1 MIRISEIGMKKI
13 VNMSDGRI
21 LGQIADFEIDPAEG
35 KLRSIVLPGSEKVS
49 FFRKREFYS
58 IPWQEIKK
66 IGFDVVLV
74 ESAGQ
79 NIPDFLIERPF

>member
-1 MIRISEIGMKKI
+1 MIRISEISVKKI
-13 VNMSDGRI
+13 INITDGRI

-35 KLRSIVLPGSEKVS
+35 KLRSIVLPGSEKVG

-58 IPWQEIKK
+58 IPWREIKK

-74 ESAGQ
+74 ESTGQ
-79 NIPDFLIERPF
+79 NIPDFLIDRPL